1 MVKYLT
7 KEGLEKL
14 KEELKKLETVDR
26 KEVITRISHAASHGD
41 LKENAGYHAAKDDQ
55 GFIED
60 RIKRL
65 TSTIN
70 QAEVIEGKN
79 KDTVQI
85 GSVVSLKS
93 ESGQDKYQIVE
104 PEESDIMAGKISF
117 KSSLG
122 EALLGKKKSDAVKF
136 SAPGGAKEYKI
147 INLE

>member
-14 KEELKKLETVDR
+14 KEELKKLEAVDR

-122 EALLGKKKSDAVKF
+122 EALLGKKKGDAVKF

>member
-1 MVKYLT
+1 M
-7 KEGLEKL
+7 
-14 KEELKKLETVDR
+14 KKLETVDR

-122 EALLGKKKSDAVKF
+122 EALLGKKKGDAVKF

>member
-14 KEELKKLETVDR
+14 KEELQRLETVDR

-122 EALLGKKKSDAVKF
+122 EALLGKKKGDIVKF

>member
-26 KEVITRISHAASHGD
+26 KEVIKRISHAASHGD

-122 EALLGKKKSDAVKF
+122 EALLGKKRGDVVKF